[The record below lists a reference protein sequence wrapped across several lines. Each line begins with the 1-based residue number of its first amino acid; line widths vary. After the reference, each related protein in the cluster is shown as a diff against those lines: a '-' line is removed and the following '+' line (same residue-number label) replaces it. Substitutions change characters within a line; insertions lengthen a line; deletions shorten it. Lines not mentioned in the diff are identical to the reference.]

1 MISDEGSVSKLK
13 EINIKLSN
21 FIGHKNASLD
31 HFKVLGYLGEGSY
44 AIVNLAKDNQK
55 QSKVALKI
63 YEKKTLIVKKRFENL
78 LVC

>member
-13 EINIKLSN
+13 EINVKLGE
-21 FIGHKNASLD
+21 FLGHKNANLD

-44 AIVNLAKDNQK
+44 AIVNLAKDSQRND
-55 QSKVALKI
+55 KVALKI

-78 LVC
+78 LVT

>member
-1 MISDEGSVSKLK
+1 VSDEGSVSKLK
-13 EINIKLSN
+13 EINIKLAD
-21 FIGHKNASLD
+21 FIGHKNACLN

-44 AIVNLAKDNQK
+44 AIVNLATDSQRKE
-55 QSKVALKI
+55 KVALKI